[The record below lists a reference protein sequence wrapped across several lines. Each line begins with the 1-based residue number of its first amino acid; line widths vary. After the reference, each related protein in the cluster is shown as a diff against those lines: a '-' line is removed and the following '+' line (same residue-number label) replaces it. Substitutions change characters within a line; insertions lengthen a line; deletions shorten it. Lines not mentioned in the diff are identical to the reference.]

1 MKYPCLYNSFPV
13 TYQLQKYLADW
24 IKNIYYSG
32 SPDSVEV
39 LPSRFENVPPAFKS
53 FSSKKKTKKSKKL
66 PTYCVFCKVG
76 SYIKYSCHL
85 SKSIHDCNWFLKQVS
100 IQFYEMFQIKYG
112 IHTGNMELVL
122 SLIWHYFRTTTNLRQ
137 FTHLM
142 FWRILII
149 KLYVL
154 PSMCTSVPSATTLGI
169 R

>member
-85 SKSIHDCNWFLKQVS
+85 SKSIHDSNWFLQQVS
-100 IQFYEMFQIKYG
+100 IQFFESSAILM
-112 IHTGNMELVL
+112 
-122 SLIWHYFRTTTNLRQ
+122 HYR
-137 FTHLM
+137 
-142 FWRILII
+142 FWRTFSSWIPLNRHKM
-149 KLYVL
+149 KLTDKIWIGV
-154 PSMCTSVPSATTLGI
+154 MWCFRGV
-169 R
+169 

>member
-1 MKYPCLYNSFPV
+1 MHLCYFDLVVIFWKKYNSASASLYLIQNITTRPKYNSCNVLFTIKYPCLYNSFPV

-32 SPDSVEV
+32 SSDSVEV

-85 SKSIHDCNWFLKQVS
+85 SKSIHDSNRFIQQVS
-100 IQFYEMFQIKYG
+100 IQFFDMFQIKYG
-112 IHTGNMELVL
+112 RLEIW
-122 SLIWHYFRTTTNLRQ
+122 SLFYH
-137 FTHLM
+137 
-142 FWRILII
+142 
-149 KLYVL
+149 
-154 PSMCTSVPSATTLGI
+154 
-169 R
+169 